1 MVRFACLDLVE
12 DRSRARVIGVM
23 MIFCF
28 YVLLQSAL
36 TATSDEPPEP
46 IVGEFTVA
54 SSMPAVIDVFTPLAH
69 ELKLLTKSD
78 NGSAMIGRAI
88 TGVVAMVVQA
98 TPPLY
103 TLDCDSARLHSLRGT
118 MYAMQ
123 RTQACQPRLSLCG
136 LANGSHPSC
145 VTTDF
150 VPAVS
155 DALPA
160 TAMTFHQYNNLTI
173 THPLVNLTKF
183 NGHVEA
189 HVPRSPRT
197 AN

>member
-1 MVRFACLDLVE
+1 MRAHRIFTGVTVVLLLTHACPSVPFC
-12 DRSRARVIGVM
+12 S
-23 MIFCF
+23 FCF

-123 RTQACQPRLSLCG
+123 RTQACDNPLLRAYGFAFLVALS
-136 LANGSHPSC
+136 
-145 VTTDF
+145 
-150 VPAVS
+150 
-155 DALPA
+155 
-160 TAMTFHQYNNLTI
+160 
-173 THPLVNLTKF
+173 
-183 NGHVEA
+183 
-189 HVPRSPRT
+189 RT
-197 AN
+197 L